1 MRLKNR
7 LENYKVKVIKTIEEK
22 IKKIN
27 EITKTIESEDKMNK
41 KLKVLFAGESIYVQK
56 LIYKGFDNFSIGSY
70 VEHAEHYLNALR
82 DNGIEVDYIPT
93 NKVGEEF
100 PWTLEELKNYDV
112 VVVSDVEGNYEI

>member
-1 MRLKNR
+1 
-7 LENYKVKVIKTIEEK
+7 
-22 IKKIN
+22 
-27 EITKTIESEDKMNK
+27 MNK

-82 DNGIEVDYIPT
+82 NNGIEVDYIPT

-100 PWTLEELKNYDV
+100 PWTLEELKNYDA